1 MYSTATGLISRIVIT
16 GCCDCYSSCSPR
28 VAALSF
34 SLKQQHRMS
43 DTGVA
48 LVTGTD
54 APSIPGLVSG
64 FSLHDDLAA
73 LEQRQP

>member
-1 MYSTATGLISRIVIT
+1 VLRRFRFR
-16 GCCDCYSSCSPR
+16 SSNNI
-28 VAALSF
+28 
-34 SLKQQHRMS
+34 